1 MAASLSSFPAPSS
14 KPTKTQPHLFLFS
27 PAIGCWSLHLPITIN
42 WGQGSLSVLCV
53 DFLVFGTNNLGRQA
67 ALDQPT
73 TRCDFFFL
81 LVHYAERRVSMV
93 SSLWVL
99 DRCTVRQLR
108 SMSFECLPSPSPALR
123 ARREA
128 FTAWG
133 TMWWYVSSYL
143 KVLTQRSHFSLPYP
157 LSNSFLSLSS
167 LLISHPRFKVLQ
179 VSFFVFCQ
187 PTRTHMEQVS
197 ICS

>member
-14 KPTKTQPHLFLFS
+14 KPTKTLLPSYWLLESLFTNHNQLGARVTQCLMCWLSCLWDKQPWKTSSIRSTHYKM
-27 PAIGCWSLHLPITIN
+27 W
-42 WGQGSLSVLCV
+42 
-53 DFLVFGTNNLGRQA
+53 
-67 ALDQPT
+67 
-73 TRCDFFFL
+73 FFFL

-99 DRCTVRQLR
+99 DRCTVWQLR